1 MENAADR
8 VYQNPAQILQ
18 KLIRFDTTNPPG
30 NETECIRYIYEVL
43 TGAGFDPIMLG
54 KVPERQNM
62 VLRVPGKGAAAP
74 LMMCGHADVV
84 TTEDQTWQVPPFEGI
99 IKDGFVWGRGAL
111 DMKGALAMMLSA
123 LLRLKQEGVTPPGDL
138 VFAVVS
144 DEENGGIFG
153 AKYLTE
159 EHAGLFEGIEY
170 AIGELG
176 GFTLHFANKRVYP
189 IMISEKQRC
198 TFEVTVSGTGGH
210 GSFPIRGGAMAKLAA
225 ILQKLDTKR
234 LPVHI
239 TPPVKMTLE
248 ALAKN
253 MSFPVNLV
261 FRLLLYPWCTDF
273 ILNMLGEKG
282 KFFDP
287 LLHNTLSATIVR
299 GGDMINVIPGEASLV
314 LDGRMLPG
322 LDQVEMVREVEAFI
336 GGDADIKVTYFLPG
350 PSLVNMGLF
359 DTLADILK
367 SFDPEAIPIPFV
379 GIGVSDA
386 RFFSKLGIQTYGF
399 TPMILPKEIDF
410 SRLIH
415 GANERV
421 PIDALEFGTNCIY
434 KLMTCR

>member
-1 MENAADR
+1 MEDAAR
-8 VYQNPAQILQ
+8 RISTAQILHD
-18 KLIRFDTTNPPG
+18 LIRFDTTNPPG
-30 NETECIRYIYEVL
+30 NETECIRYIHDVL
-43 TGAGFDPIMLG
+43 KESGFEPVMLG
-54 KVPERQNM
+54 KVPERQNL
-62 VLRVPGKGAAAP
+62 VLKVPGNGTAAP
-74 LMMCGHADVV
+74 LMMYGHADVV
-84 TTEDQTWQVPPFEGI
+84 TTEDQQWQKPPFEGI
-99 IKDGFVWGRGAL
+99 IEDGYVWGRGAL
-111 DMKGALAMMLSA
+111 DMKGALAMMLSS
-123 LLRLKQEGVTPPGDL
+123 LLRLRQEGVTPPGDI

-159 EHAGLFEGIEY
+159 EHRGLFEGIEF
-170 AIGELG
+170 AIGEMG
-176 GFTLHFANKRVYP
+176 GFTLHFGNKRFYP

-198 TFEVTVSGTGGH
+198 TFEVKVSGTGGH

-225 ILQKLDTKR
+225 VLEKLDTRR

-253 MSFPVNLV
+253 MSFPANLV
-261 FRLLLYPWCTDF
+261 FRLLLRPWCTD
-273 ILNMLGEKG
+273 IVLNLLGEKG

-299 GGDMINVIPGEASLV
+299 GGDMINVIPGEVSLM

-322 LDQVEMVREVEAFI
+322 LQQEEMVQEVRAFI
-336 GGDADIKVTYFLPG
+336 GNDADIQVTYFLPG
-350 PSLVNMGLF
+350 PSFVNMGLF

-367 SFDPEAIPIPFV
+367 KFDSEAIPIPFV

-399 TPMILPKEIDF
+399 TPMILPKDIEF
-410 SRLIH
+410 SRMIH
-415 GANERV
+415 GADERV
-421 PIDALEFGTNCIY
+421 PIDALDFGAHCIY
-434 KLMTCR
+434 TLMTCR